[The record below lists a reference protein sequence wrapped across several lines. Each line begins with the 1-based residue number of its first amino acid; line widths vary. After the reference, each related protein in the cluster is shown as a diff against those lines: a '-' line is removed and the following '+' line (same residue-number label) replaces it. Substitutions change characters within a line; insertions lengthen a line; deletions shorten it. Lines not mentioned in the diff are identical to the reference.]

1 MTALSRFCLLCW
13 LTLVLIL
20 SSACGGAGAQPTAKP
35 TDAPPTHTPFPTFAF
50 VEHTKAPVFEQTGD
64 ESGASDEASDE
75 VLAEDAIILDPK
87 KVERGLGRYEALAC
101 GSCHGAAGEG
111 TDKAGSIQD
120 FAMSED
126 DFITFVRSGGELG
139 TDHQYSTDRLSN
151 SGSRNLYQ
159 YLVSLAQT
167 S

>member
-1 MTALSRFCLLCW
+1 MIARSRFCLILW
-13 LTLVLIL
+13 LTIVAIAAV
-20 SSACGGAGAQPTAKP
+20 ACGGAGGQPTSKP
-35 TDAPPTHTPFPTFAF
+35 TGSPPTHTPFPTFAF
-50 VEHTKAPVFEQTGD
+50 VEPTKAPEFEQTG
-64 ESGASDEASDE
+64 EEPGPSDEAVD
-75 VLAEDAIILDPK
+75 DAAVRAITLDPK

-101 GSCHGAAGEG
+101 GSCHGAEGEG

-139 TDHQYSTDRLSN
+139 TEHQYSTDRLSD
-151 SGSRNLYQ
+151 SGSRNLYH

>member
-1 MTALSRFCLLCW
+1 MTTLSHICLVCW
-13 LTLVLIL
+13 LTFVLIL
-20 SSACGGAGAQPTAKP
+20 SAACGGGGSQPTRQP
-35 TDAPPTHTPFPTFAF
+35 TDPPPTHTPFPTFAF
-50 VEHTKAPVFEQTGD
+50 VEPTKAPVFEQAGD
-64 ESGASDEASDE
+64 GSGPTDAA
-75 VLAEDAIILDPK
+75 VEDAAAEAITLDPR

-111 TDKAGSIQD
+111 TDKASSLQG
-120 FAMSED
+120 FALSED

-139 TDHQYSTDRLSN
+139 TEHQFSTDRLSN

-159 YLVSLAQT
+159 YLLSLAQA

>member
-1 MTALSRFCLLCW
+1 MMTRFRFCLVAW
-13 LTLVLIL
+13 LMIVSVALV
-20 SSACGGAGAQPTAKP
+20 ACGGGGAQPTAQP

-50 VEHTKAPVFEQTGD
+50 VEPTKAPEFEQTGD
-64 ESGASDEASDE
+64 QSAMSDARTDGADQG
-75 VLAEDAIILDPK
+75 AITLDPK

-101 GSCHGAAGEG
+101 GSCHGAQGEG
-111 TDKAGSIQD
+111 TDKADGLQG
-120 FAMSED
+120 FTMSED

-139 TDHQYSTDRLSN
+139 TEHQYSTDRLSN

-159 YLVSLAQT
+159 YLVSLART

>member
-1 MTALSRFCLLCW
+1 MIARSRFRLILW
-13 LTLVLIL
+13 LTIVSIA
-20 SSACGGAGAQPTAKP
+20 SVACGGSGGQPTSKP
-35 TDAPPTHTPFPTFAF
+35 TDSPPTHTPFPTFAF
-50 VEHTKAPVFEQTGD
+50 VEPTKAPVFEQTG
-64 ESGASDEASDE
+64 EEPGPSDEAVD
-75 VLAEDAIILDPK
+75 DAAVRAITLDPK

-101 GSCHGAAGEG
+101 GSCHGAEGEG

-139 TDHQYSTDRLSN
+139 TEHQYSTDRLSD

>member
-1 MTALSRFCLLCW
+1 MIIRSRFCLILW
-13 LTLVLIL
+13 LTTVSIA
-20 SSACGGAGAQPTAKP
+20 SVACSGGGQATATP
-35 TDAPPTHTPFPTFAF
+35 TDPPPTHTPFPTFAF
-50 VEHTKAPVFEQTGD
+50 VEPTKAPVFEQTGD
-64 ESGASDEASDE
+64 QSAKSGASVDDA
-75 VLAEDAIILDPK
+75 AEGAITLDPK

-111 TDKAGSIQD
+111 TDKASGIQD

-139 TDHQYSTDRLSN
+139 TEHQYSTDRLSN

>member
-1 MTALSRFCLLCW
+1 MTALSHICLVWW
-13 LTLVLIL
+13 LTIVLIA
-20 SSACGGAGAQPTAKP
+20 SVACGGGGAGSTAEP

-50 VEHTKAPVFEQTGD
+50 VEPTKAPAFEQTG
-64 ESGASDEASDE
+64 EQLGQSEASPDD
-75 VLAEDAIILDPK
+75 VDQDAVALDPK
-87 KVERGLGRYEALAC
+87 KVERGLGRYQALAC
-101 GSCHGAAGEG
+101 GSCHGADGEG
-111 TDKAGSIQD
+111 TDKAGSLFG

-126 DFITFVRSGGELG
+126 DFITFVRSGGDLG

-159 YLVSLAQT
+159 YLVFLAQT